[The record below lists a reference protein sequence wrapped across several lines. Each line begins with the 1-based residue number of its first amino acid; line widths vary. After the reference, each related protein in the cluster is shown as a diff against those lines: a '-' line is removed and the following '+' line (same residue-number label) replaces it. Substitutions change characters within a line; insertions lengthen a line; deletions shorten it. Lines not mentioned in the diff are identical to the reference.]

1 MWYGTVKLARDC
13 NVTIIKLLLHSTDL
27 LEPLDVAV
35 LKSLK
40 DHWRKVL
47 FRHMNLLTRSKLIKA
62 EFLKI
67 ICSEEVWDVAFSEK
81 NVKAGFKNVASFQ

>member
-27 LEPLDVAV
+27 LQPLDVAI
-35 LKSLK
+35 LKSLR
-40 DHWRKVL
+40 DHWEKVF
-47 FRHMNLLTRSKLIKA
+47 FRRMNLLIRSKLSKV

-67 ICSEEVWDVAFSEK
+67 ICSEEVWDVSFSEK
-81 NVKAGFKNVASFQ
+81 NVKSGF